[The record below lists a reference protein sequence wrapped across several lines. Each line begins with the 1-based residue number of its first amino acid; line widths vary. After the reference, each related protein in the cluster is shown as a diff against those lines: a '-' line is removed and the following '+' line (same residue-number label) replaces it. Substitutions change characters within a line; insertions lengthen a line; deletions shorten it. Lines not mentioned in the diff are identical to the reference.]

1 MRLHAC
7 EGPWQLQ
14 ERQLDFAVWGYLFFW
29 PALCYATS
37 IRPANRPA
45 MASLLPFKQCTSPL
59 LRAQAY
65 HHPALFSA
73 CSTSRA
79 AHVRP
84 ARATADDKDS
94 NPFLGASGQASASPS
109 TSTST
114 KTSSDVRV
122 ESLEKAIRGGK
133 RSNSGSNAAPRRQI
147 PIRGVNQL
155 KVEQVSEEFAPWKEG
170 QLFPEGWDNMPLS
183 QKLSELYMGQRGVL
197 FW

>member
-1 MRLHAC
+1 MR
-7 EGPWQLQ
+7 EGPWLQLN
-14 ERQLDFAVWGYLFFW
+14 FAVWGYFFFQR
-29 PALCYATS
+29 AAVLC
-37 IRPANRPA
+37 RPANRLA
-45 MASLLPFKQCTSPL
+45 MASMMPVKQCASPL

-65 HHPALFSA
+65 HPAPFSA

-84 ARATADDKDS
+84 ARATADDKES

-114 KTSSDVRV
+114 KPSSDVRV

-147 PIRGVNQL
+147 PIRGVNQP